1 MRYII
6 LTVTLLFF
14 HSTFAQPI
22 QLTGRVT
29 AKSGSPIP
37 FAHLIIENTGLGNI
51 TSTSGEFI
59 LKIPSSYCNKFLI
72 VSCIGYETMKV
83 PVQCDT
89 ETLAIQLN
97 ENVIELN
104 AVQITGL
111 TATGIVKE
119 AISNL
124 ENNFQIDSMSYT
136 VFGRITEKERNE
148 PVLLEEFVFDMTH
161 TKNQKADFYIRKIR
175 GKGYNKLGEER
186 LDVARLSDIH
196 RIESN
201 LMLRFTPGF
210 LKERKMK
217 KYHYQLEGEQELNGL
232 KYYVISI
239 DSEEY
244 LQGGVL
250 WVHKEDFGI
259 GYMEKRYKTE
269 EWENNVRS
277 ESIHRAYYIRDGK
290 KWVFSHGSRTHNQE
304 LKKEGVV
311 LSVQAFAVVTD
322 RNKNSPFTQ
331 KEEMGLMVQK
341 LKEFKGNYD
350 DSYWEQYNYVP
361 LDDLFK

>member
-161 TKNQKADFYIRKIR
+161 T
-175 GKGYNKLGEER
+175 
-186 LDVARLSDIH
+186 
-196 RIESN
+196 
-201 LMLRFTPGF
+201 
-210 LKERKMK
+210 
-217 KYHYQLEGEQELNGL
+217 
-232 KYYVISI
+232 
-239 DSEEY
+239 
-244 LQGGVL
+244 
-250 WVHKEDFGI
+250 
-259 GYMEKRYKTE
+259 
-269 EWENNVRS
+269 
-277 ESIHRAYYIRDGK
+277 
-290 KWVFSHGSRTHNQE
+290 
-304 LKKEGVV
+304 
-311 LSVQAFAVVTD
+311 
-322 RNKNSPFTQ
+322 
-331 KEEMGLMVQK
+331 
-341 LKEFKGNYD
+341 
-350 DSYWEQYNYVP
+350 
-361 LDDLFK
+361 